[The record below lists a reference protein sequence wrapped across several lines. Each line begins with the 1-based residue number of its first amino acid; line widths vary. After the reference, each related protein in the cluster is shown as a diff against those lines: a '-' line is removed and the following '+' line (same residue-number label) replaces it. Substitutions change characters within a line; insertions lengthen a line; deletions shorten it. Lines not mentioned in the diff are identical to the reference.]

1 MLKMKNISSEM
12 KQSLDRTKSISDTEE
27 EKISEVED
35 RLIKIF
41 QSKAKKQKAKR
52 KLTEPQWLKKSK
64 KFNKLQA
71 GQTKRKPYQDTI

>member
-12 KQSLDRTKSISDTEE
+12 KQSLDRTKSISDAEE

-52 KLTEPQWLKKSK
+52 KLTEPQ
-64 KFNKLQA
+64 
-71 GQTKRKPYQDTI
+71 

>member
-52 KLTEPQWLKKSK
+52 KLTEPQ
-64 KFNKLQA
+64 
-71 GQTKRKPYQDTI
+71 

>member
-1 MLKMKNISSEM
+1 MSKYLKENINITRFLFFKEEILKRNQMLKMKNISSEM

-41 QSKAKKQKAKR
+41 QS
-52 KLTEPQWLKKSK
+52 
-64 KFNKLQA
+64 
-71 GQTKRKPYQDTI
+71 